1 VNPTSFLLVWSTLT
15 LALLLT
21 VLHLP
26 ADAPVLLGW
35 LRPDWVAIVVLYW
48 VMAIPQQVGMVT
60 AWIAGILV
68 DSVTGNLL
76 GQHALGLVFIAWAG
90 LTLHERLRMYSK
102 VQQALIVLITVA
114 LAQLIDAAIENLSR
128 GVPFSFMVLL
138 PAVTSALA
146 WPLVF
151 LGLRALRRR
160 FRVA

>member
-1 VNPTSFLLVWSTLT
+1 MNPTSFLLVWSTLV

-26 ADAPVLLGW
+26 PGAPVMLGW
-35 LRPDWVAIVVLYW
+35 LRPDWVAVVVLYW
-48 VMAIPQQVGMVT
+48 VMAIPRQVGMVT
-60 AWIAGILV
+60 AWVAGILV
-68 DSVTGNLL
+68 DSATGNLL

-128 GVPFSFMVLL
+128 GVPFSFLVLL
-138 PAVTSALA
+138 PAFTSALV
-146 WPLVF
+146 WPPVF
-151 LGLRALRRR
+151 LALRALRRR